1 MADKPSKPVSESA
14 IEKHV
19 YKVFPNDMNS
29 HNTVFGGMIMAKC
42 DRLALVVAERHSA
55 HVCVTAAVDSIHFR
69 APAKGNDTLLFSLSL
84 NRSWG
89 SSMEI
94 GASVEAENSYTGD
107 TRHILSASFTFVAL
121 DEDDRPVDVPEV
133 IPETDEQKRRY
144 DNAEIR
150 RKRMPVVLGSSDAP
164 PGGSRRWH
172 SGVSFRPFPVSL
184 PEHQPAGHPRPVQQT

>member
-1 MADKPSKPVSESA
+1 MTDRTSRTVSASA

-19 YKVFPNDMNS
+19 YKVFPNDMNA
-29 HNTVFGGMIMAKC
+29 HDTVFGGMIMAKC

-69 APAKGNDTLLFSLSL
+69 APAKGNDTLLFSLAL

-94 GASVEAENSYTGD
+94 GARVEAENSYTGD
-107 TRHILSASFTFVAL
+107 VRHILSAFFTFVAL
-121 DEDDRPVDVPEV
+121 DEHDKPVDVPQV

-150 RKRMPVVLGSSDAP
+150 REGRLETRKKLSSC
-164 PGGSRRWH
+164 
-172 SGVSFRPFPVSL
+172 
-184 PEHQPAGHPRPVQQT
+184 

>member
-1 MADKPSKPVSESA
+1 MPENSSKPVSASA

-19 YKVFPNDMNS
+19 YKVFPNDMNA
-29 HNTVFGGMIMAKC
+29 HDTVFGGMIMAKC

-94 GASVEAENSYTGD
+94 GARVVAENSYTGE
-107 TRHILSASFTFVAL
+107 TRHILSAFFTFVAL
-121 DEDDRPVDVPEV
+121 DANDKPVDVPAV
-133 IPETDEQKRRY
+133 IPEGGKQKRRF

-150 RKRMPVVLGSSDAP
+150 REGRLKTRAQLAKVTDD
-164 PGGSRRWH
+164 
-172 SGVSFRPFPVSL
+172 
-184 PEHQPAGHPRPVQQT
+184 EED

>member
-1 MADKPSKPVSESA
+1 MPGKPSKPVSASA

-69 APAKGNDTLLFSLSL
+69 APAKSNDTLLFSLSL
-84 NRSWG
+84 SRSWG

-94 GASVEAENSYTGD
+94 GARVEAENSYTGD
-107 TRHILSASFTFVAL
+107 TRHILSAFFTFVAL
-121 DEDDRPVDVPEV
+121 DENDRPVDVPEV
-133 IPETDEQKRRY
+133 IPETDEQQRRY

-150 RKRMPVVLGSSDAP
+150 REGRLKTREQLASS
-164 PGGSRRWH
+164 SR
-172 SGVSFRPFPVSL
+172 S
-184 PEHQPAGHPRPVQQT
+184 ATD

>member
-1 MADKPSKPVSESA
+1 MTDKPAKPVSASA

-19 YKVFPNDMNS
+19 YKVFPNDMNAY
-29 HNTVFGGMIMAKC
+29 NTVFGGMIMAKC

-94 GASVEAENSYTGD
+94 GAKVEAENSYTGE
-107 TRHILSASFTFVAL
+107 TRHILSAFFTFVAL
-121 DEDDRPVDVPEV
+121 DEQGKPVDVPAAM
-133 IPETDEQKRRY
+133 PETPEQQRRF

-150 RKRMPVVLGSSDAP
+150 RAGRLKTREEL
-164 PGGSRRWH
+164 SRANR
-172 SGVSFRPFPVSL
+172 
-184 PEHQPAGHPRPVQQT
+184 

>member
-1 MADKPSKPVSESA
+1 MSEQPAKPVSASA

-19 YKVFPNDMNS
+19 YKVFPNDMNA

-69 APAKGNDTLLFSLSL
+69 APAKGNDTLLFNLSL

-94 GASVEAENSYTGD
+94 GAKVVAENSYTGE
-107 TRHILSASFTFVAL
+107 TRHILSAFFTFVAL
-121 DEDDRPVDVPEV
+121 DEDDKPIDVPAV
-133 IPETDEQKRRY
+133 IPETDCQRRRFA
-144 DNAEIR
+144 NAEIR
-150 RKRMPVVLGSSDAP
+150 REGRLKTR
-164 PGGSRRWH
+164 
-172 SGVSFRPFPVSL
+172 
-184 PEHQPAGHPRPVQQT
+184 QQLSQANA

>member
-1 MADKPSKPVSESA
+1 MTDKPAKPVSASA

-29 HNTVFGGMIMAKC
+29 HDTVFGGMIMAKC

-69 APAKGNDTLLFSLSL
+69 APARGKDTLLFSLTL

-94 GASVEAENSYTGD
+94 GARVEAENSYTGD
-107 TRHILSASFTFVAL
+107 VRHILSAFFTFVAV
-121 DEDDRPVDVPEV
+121 DEEGKPVDVPEV
-133 IPETDEQKRRY
+133 IPETSEQRRRY
-144 DNAEIR
+144 ANAEIR
-150 RKRMPVVLGSSDAP
+150 R
-164 PGGSRRWH
+164 
-172 SGVSFRPFPVSL
+172 
-184 PEHQPAGHPRPVQQT
+184 AGRLQTREQLTKANS

>member
-1 MADKPSKPVSESA
+1 MPDKPSKPVSASA

-19 YKVFPNDMNS
+19 YKVFPNDMNA
-29 HNTVFGGMIMAKC
+29 HDTVFGGMIMAKC

-94 GASVEAENSYTGD
+94 GAKVVAENSYTGE
-107 TRHILSASFTFVAL
+107 TRHILSAFFTFVAL
-121 DEDDRPVDVPEV
+121 DESDKPIDVPAV
-133 IPETDEQKRRY
+133 VPEDRRQKRRFE
-144 DNAEIR
+144 NAEIR
-150 RKRMPVVLGSSDAP
+150 REGRLKTRAQLAKVADDD
-164 PGGSRRWH
+164 RD
-172 SGVSFRPFPVSL
+172 
-184 PEHQPAGHPRPVQQT
+184 

>member
-1 MADKPSKPVSESA
+1 MPSLTSKPVSASA

-69 APAKGNDTLLFSLSL
+69 APAKGNDTLLFSLAL

-94 GASVEAENSYTGD
+94 GAKVEAENSYTGEV
-107 TRHILSASFTFVAL
+107 RHILSAFFTFVAL
-121 DEDDRPVDVPEV
+121 DEEGKPVDVPEA
-133 IPETDEQKRRY
+133 IPETDEQQRRF

-150 RKRMPVVLGSSDAP
+150 RKGRLQTREKLSSRT
-164 PGGSRRWH
+164 G
-172 SGVSFRPFPVSL
+172 
-184 PEHQPAGHPRPVQQT
+184 Q

>member
-1 MADKPSKPVSESA
+1 MPDKPSKPVSASA

-19 YKVFPNDMNS
+19 YKVFPNDMNA
-29 HNTVFGGMIMAKC
+29 HDTVFGGMIMAKC

-94 GASVEAENSYTGD
+94 GAKVVAENSYTGE
-107 TRHILSASFTFVAL
+107 TRHILSAFFTFVAL
-121 DEDDRPVDVPEV
+121 DENDKPIDVPAV
-133 IPETDEQKRRY
+133 VPEDSKQQRRF

-150 RKRMPVVLGSSDAP
+150 REGRLKTRAQLAKVTDDD
-164 PGGSRRWH
+164 RD
-172 SGVSFRPFPVSL
+172 
-184 PEHQPAGHPRPVQQT
+184 